1 MELSAGSISIDGV
14 DLSTLGLHE
23 VRRSVSLIPQQADL
37 LRGTLRFNI
46 DPDGCQDD
54 KAIWEALEKVHFKD
68 HPSIV
73 AKGLDMQI
81 ERGGDNLSNGERQ
94 LVWLARVMLCRA
106 KIVVLD
112 EATSNVDPRLER
124 Y

>member
-1 MELSAGSISIDGV
+1 M
-14 DLSTLGLHE
+14 
-23 VRRSVSLIPQQADL
+23 
-37 LRGTLRFNI
+37 RGTLRSNI

-54 KAIWEALEKVHFKD
+54 EAIWEALEKVRFKD

-112 EATSNVDPRLER
+112 EATSNVDPRLEH
-124 Y
+124 YEM